1 MKILIREP
9 LFHFLLLGCLFF
21 LVYQLLAEGAGDEA
35 TAARRVEVDAA
46 RMQALAAQ
54 FQKTWQRA
62 PTDTELERLV
72 ESYVREEIYY
82 REALAL
88 GLDQNDPVVRRR
100 LQQKLQFITDDMAVI
115 EQPDDGELQQYL
127 DANPDL
133 YRRPSVYSFVQV
145 YLNPEV
151 RGERLVADAEALLAG
166 LRDASVDASAAG
178 DPTLLQPSF
187 RQETGR
193 YIARALGQRFVEQLD
208 GLPTASWQGPLQSGY
223 GLHLVYL
230 EERVEGA
237 MPPLAEVRDAVLR
250 DWNAQKRRQLNDDV
264 YQEFRKRYEVVVDP
278 AGAAAATG
286 AVQQ

>member
-9 LFHFLLLGCLFF
+9 LFHFLLLGCAFF
-21 LVYQLLAEGAGDEA
+21 LVYQLLVEGAGDEA
-35 TAARRVEVDAA
+35 AAARRVEVDAA

-62 PTDTELERLV
+62 PTDAELERLV
-72 ESYVREEIYY
+72 EGYVREEIYY

-88 GLDQNDPVVRRR
+88 GLDQDDPVVRRR

-115 EQPDDGELQQYL
+115 EQPEDSELQQYL

-151 RGERLVADAEALLAG
+151 RGERLAADAEALLAG
-166 LRDASVDASAAG
+166 LRDGSVDASAAG

-187 RQETGR
+187 RQETRR
-193 YIARALGQRFVEQLD
+193 YVARALGQRFVDQLD
-208 GLPTASWQGPLQSGY
+208 VLPTASWQGPLQSGY

-250 DWNAQKRRQLNDDV
+250 DWNAQRRRQLNDDI

-278 AGAAAATG
+278 AGAVATTG
-286 AVQQ
+286 SVQ

>member
-21 LVYQLLAEGAGDEA
+21 LVYQLLADSAGDEA
-35 TAARRVEVDAA
+35 ATATRVEVDAA

-54 FQKTWQRA
+54 FEKTWQRA
-62 PTDTELERLV
+62 PSDSELERLV

-100 LQQKLQFITDDMAVI
+100 LQQKLQFITEDMAVI

-127 DANPDL
+127 EANPDL

-145 YLNPEV
+145 YLNPEL
-151 RGERLVADAEALLAG
+151 RGERLAADAEALLAG
-166 LRDASVDASAAG
+166 LRDGGVDAMAVG
-178 DPTLLQPSF
+178 DPTLLQPVF

-193 YIARALGQRFVEQLD
+193 YISRAFGQRFVQQLD

-223 GLHLVYL
+223 GMHLVYL
-230 EERVEGA
+230 EERVEGE

-250 DWNAQKRRQLNDDV
+250 DWNAKRRRQLNDDI
-264 YQEFRKRYEVVVDP
+264 YQEFRKRYEVVVDT
-278 AGAAAATG
+278 AGATAETG
-286 AVQQ
+286 SVQQ